1 MRERGCFS
9 TTTLAQPCR
18 PCRPRHPC
26 AVPRTF
32 LQCVCTRRR
41 NCTGQLSPFSEYAPA
56 ARQFNPNASAP
67 RLSHRFR
74 RARETPPLMDRH
86 HPDEERREG
95 GGSGPRLERQSHVV
109 GPSAF
114 HSILQDDREMFE
126 EPAPVSP
133 AAASPTMGRPPFA
146 GFSVVTTQGENR
158 LGRTK
163 WVVHFRMNA
172 VLDFRMS
179 KRKR

>member
-41 NCTGQLSPFSEYAPA
+41 NCIGQLSPFSEYGPA
-56 ARQFNPNASAP
+56 ARQINPQCLWSQAQSASAERAKARP
-67 RLSHRFR
+67 CWIGIIRTR
-74 RARETPPLMDRH
+74 RG
-86 HPDEERREG
+86 ERAA
-95 GGSGPRLERQSHVV
+95 GSGPRLERQSHVV
-109 GPSAF
+109 GPAVLN
-114 HSILQDDREMFE
+114 SILQDDREMFE
-126 EPAPVSP
+126 EPAPVNP

-146 GFSVVTTQGENR
+146 RFSVVTTQRAN
-158 LGRTK
+158 
-163 WVVHFRMNA
+163 
-172 VLDFRMS
+172 
-179 KRKR
+179 